1 MFELPEMFMLNEQD
15 SLAERRESLE
25 AAGSVLTGA
34 YTLWDHWSE
43 DERRF
48 TVMTFLK
55 VRRRAAA
62 KGSIEERGIGR
73 ERNMEIWIV

>member
-1 MFELPEMFMLNEQD
+1 VFELPEMFMLNEQD

-48 TVMTFLK
+48 TVMAFLK
-55 VRRRAAA
+55 VRRRAGER
-62 KGSIEERGIGR
+62 GSRGEGIGR
-73 ERNMEIWIV
+73 ERSMEIWIM